1 MVALHE
7 GRHKGLPLQY
17 MKIILSIAAALI
29 ILFLFIRFL
38 EYRSLYF
45 PLKKIEATPAELGL
59 AYEDIAVA
67 ARDGIEISG
76 WFVPAV
82 KPRATLLF
90 CHGNGGN
97 ISHRLEKIKMFN
109 FLNLNVLIFDY
120 RGYGRS
126 KGRPSESGL
135 YLDADAVYE
144 YLVNRKNITAGKI
157 IAYGESLGGSV
168 AVDLAGR
175 REMGGVI
182 IEEGFTSVRDMGKTV
197 LPWIPAAVYGSEFDS
212 LRKIKNVTS
221 PILVIHSI
229 DDEIVPFEQGRR
241 LFDEAPE
248 PKEFVRLQ
256 GGHNNAFLI
265 SDELFMGKIDSFV
278 NRL

>member
-1 MVALHE
+1 LN
-7 GRHKGLPLQY
+7 GSIF
-17 MKIILSIAAALI
+17 MKIVLSIAVALI

-59 AYEDIAVA
+59 AYEDFTVT
-67 ARDGIEISG
+67 ARDGTTISG
-76 WFVPAV
+76 WFVPAGS
-82 KPRATLLF
+82 PRATILF

-120 RGYGRS
+120 RGYGKS
-126 KGRPSESGL
+126 EGRPSESGL
-135 YLDADAVYE
+135 YLDAEAVYE
-144 YLVNRKNITAGKI
+144 FLVNRKNISAGKI

-168 AVDLAGR
+168 AVELAER
-175 REMGGVI
+175 HEMGGVI
-182 IEEGFTSVRDMGKTV
+182 IEEGFTSVRDMGKTI
-197 LPWIPAAVYGSEFDS
+197 LPWVPAAIYGSEFDS
-212 LRKIKNVTS
+212 LMKVKSITS
-221 PILVIHSI
+221 PILIFHSI

-256 GGHNNAFLI
+256 GGHNDAFLA
-265 SDELFMGKIDSFV
+265 SQELFMGKIDSFV
-278 NRL
+278 NGLL